1 MSGDGGRGLSSRYE
15 LAGEG
20 DSATTLATQKVVRS
34 VSEVLE
40 PVGSQERK
48 ALGSIKK
55 QTPMVKSV
63 PDLSESLDTV
73 ILGSAYQTIVMT
85 LWLFSTLRREKRSFH
100 DWCSIILKQG
110 KESDFLCISLAEQKH
125 VLRGSY

>member
-40 PVGSQERK
+40 PVDSQERK

-85 LWLFSTLRREKRSFH
+85 LWLFSTLRGEKRSFH
-100 DWCSIILKQG
+100 D
-110 KESDFLCISLAEQKH
+110 
-125 VLRGSY
+125 